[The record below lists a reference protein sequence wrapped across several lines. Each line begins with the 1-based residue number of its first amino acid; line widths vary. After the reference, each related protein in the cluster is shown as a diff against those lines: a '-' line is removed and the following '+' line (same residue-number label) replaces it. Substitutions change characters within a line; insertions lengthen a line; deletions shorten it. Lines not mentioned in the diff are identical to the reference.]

1 MFKRKL
7 FWLII
12 IATALVTLN
21 MTLLWKLDDIAH
33 FWMSIVFWFA
43 VGFPALGQPGYS
55 QTE

>member
-1 MFKRKL
+1 MFKTKL

-21 MTLLWKLDDIAH
+21 MTLLWKLGDIAH

-43 VGFPALGQPGYS
+43 ALGQPGYS
-55 QTE
+55 QTK